1 MGEIIMTTKAELQ
14 AALASRWMDDGL
26 AAIANHPKAS
36 ADLLLFIFAFQHYC
50 VHPKAPGGENSRKL
64 RSSAWQIVD
73 VNGNEIVSLA
83 EVGKFIKEHLSYF
96 YTNSENKSLGVD
108 VSEAERLYKLF
119 YPCFIRAFLDAAD
132 YGSKKKVTRADTA
145 GKSYLCATIEGD
157 DYVQFG
163 EFRLFLTYL
172 CIYATIWEAFGIID
186 GGKTDIDDRRISKAE
201 WDANRRNLV
210 GHPLDS
216 LSVSAVINPD
226 KVFAAMDSDG
236 KGMVLLKEFSEY
248 IEDFE
253 YALGSRWGTLLNAH
267 EDVKD
272 APVTE

>member
-1 MGEIIMTTKAELQ
+1 M
-14 AALASRWMDDGL
+14 
-26 AAIANHPKAS
+26 
-36 ADLLLFIFAFQHYC
+36 
-50 VHPKAPGGENSRKL
+50 
-64 RSSAWQIVD
+64 
-73 VNGNEIVSLA
+73 
-83 EVGKFIKEHLSYF
+83 SYF
-96 YTNSENKSLGVD
+96 YTCSENKSLGVD
-108 VSEAERLYKLF
+108 ISDAERLYKLF

-132 YGSKKKVTRADTA
+132 YGSKKKVTRANTA
-145 GKSYLCATIEGD
+145 GKSYMCATIDGD

-201 WDANRRNLV
+201 WDANRANLV

-216 LSVSAVINPD
+216 LSVSADINPD

-253 YALGSRWGTLLNAH
+253 YALGSRWGNLLNAH
-267 EDVKD
+267 EDEVA
-272 APVTE
+272 APVAE

>member
-1 MGEIIMTTKAELQ
+1 MTTKAELQ
-14 AALASRWMDDGL
+14 AAIADRWFDDDLAT
-26 AAIANHPKAS
+26 IANHPKSS
-36 ADLLLFIFAFQHYC
+36 ADLLKFIFAFQHYC
-50 VHPKAPGGENSRKL
+50 AHPSSPNYPASKKMRN
-64 RSSAWQIVD
+64 SAWQILD
-73 VNGNEIVSLA
+73 VNVNSIVSLA
-83 EVGKFIKEHLSYF
+83 EAGKFIKEHLSRF
-96 YTNSENKSLGVD
+96 YTSSENKGLGVD
-108 VSEAERLYKLF
+108 ITDAERIYKLF

-132 YGSKKKVTRADTA
+132 YGSIKKVTRTD
-145 GKSYLCATIEGD
+145 GGSSYMCKTIDGD

-186 GGKTDIDDRRISKAE
+186 GGKTDLDDRRISKAE
-201 WDANRRNLV
+201 WEANRANLI

-216 LSVSAVINPD
+216 LSVSAGINPD
-226 KVFAAMDSDG
+226 KVFAAMDADG

-253 YALGSRWGTLLNAH
+253 FSLGSRWGTLLNAH
-267 EDVKD
+267 EPAKA